1 MASCAASIKVVVG
14 LALGVVV
21 AKSKARDFCVVSS
34 LVRGVPVDGDGA
46 DKCRRPVRTATGTAM
61 PTINAM
67 AATGTT
73 MTGRWYQ
80 TILYM
85 YMYTVPVGYVGRMA
99 LSVLHGDGNNVAL
112 GLENGIASGLSPV
125 LELRKI
131 WPHVKRL
138 LIQIQRM

>member
-1 MASCAASIKVVVG
+1 MALPVVSCASGNDVGLALGCGLAVATG

-34 LVRGVPVDGDGA
+34 LVRVVPVVDGA
-46 DKCRRPVRTATGTAM
+46 DKCRRRVRTATGKAM

-67 AATGTT
+67 AAMGTT

-85 YMYTVPVGYVGRMA
+85 YTVPVG
-99 LSVLHGDGNNVAL
+99 
-112 GLENGIASGLSPV
+112 
-125 LELRKI
+125 
-131 WPHVKRL
+131 
-138 LIQIQRM
+138 